1 MLYVHD
7 ITRATF
13 EKCHYSGNVI
23 FVGILF
29 ILSNGGKFPPEFCY
43 LFIDKGNIC
52 MYNDKDIEREKLLYP
67 IKITMFFKV
76 C

>member
-13 EKCHYSGNVI
+13 EKCHYSGNAI

-29 ILSNGGKFPPEFCY
+29 ILSNSGKFPPFLIIFLELRRCVHSLAIYSLTKVIFVC
-43 LFIDKGNIC
+43 
-52 MYNDKDIEREKLLYP
+52 
-67 IKITMFFKV
+67 TMIRI
-76 C
+76 